1 MGNEWGVFRTKHQG
15 TVLRKS
21 FIQEELGQTRTP
33 TNRSL
38 FLTMWAYGSEVD
50 EQKQATGS
58 EEMAENYFA
67 SSNPMTV
74 YFITSYFSFL
84 RKGYRS

>member
-1 MGNEWGVFRTKHQG
+1 MGYEWGVFRTKYQG

-21 FIQEELGQTRTP
+21 FIQEELGQTRTH

-50 EQKQATGS
+50 EQKQATSAGG
-58 EEMAENYFA
+58 N
-67 SSNPMTV
+67 
-74 YFITSYFSFL
+74 
-84 RKGYRS
+84 G